1 MANDAGDS
9 AHERRLAEHLYGRIQ
24 NRLRVVRA
32 PARTE
37 RLLSY
42 GWLDGLNSL
51 ILQGDTF
58 MAEQQPGETEKD
70 EISPAY
76 SNYVLAVLFLVYVIN
91 FVDRQILSVFIEPIK
106 QEFGVSDTVMGLL
119 VGFAFALFYTIAG
132 IPIARWADRGNRRSI
147 IALGLTVWSGMTVWC
162 GYARSFGQLAL
173 LRVGVG
179 VGEAAGSP
187 PAHSLISDYFPPS
200 KRATAMGIYAWG
212 VYIGSALAYLGGGYL
227 QEQFAEDWRTP
238 FILLGLP
245 GLLLAVVVRFT
256 VKEPPRGYS
265 EKGAVNSEPST
276 LRETLSYLLSCPSW
290 LNLVVGSC
298 FLSLMGYGVLM
309 WGYVFFGRV
318 HHMSP
323 MDIGLWMALIVGLGG
338 SLGTLAGGAITDR
351 LSQRDPAWA
360 MRFPARATWACLP
373 FAFVFLLSDSNQVAM
388 VSFFIFYVLANIY
401 VPAMHSLNQNL
412 ARLSMRATAAA
423 ILLFI
428 VNLVGAGFGPLL
440 VGFMNDLYAPY
451 WGEQAIRY
459 SLLSVSVLGALGAIF
474 FQRSART
481 LAEDLHKRDEGFT
494 SLSSQ

>member
-1 MANDAGDS
+1 MTEHQAEETAN
-9 AHERRLAEHLYGRIQ
+9 
-24 NRLRVVRA
+24 
-32 PARTE
+32 
-37 RLLSY
+37 
-42 GWLDGLNSL
+42 
-51 ILQGDTF
+51 
-58 MAEQQPGETEKD
+58 EK
-70 EISPAY
+70 ISSAY
-76 SNYVLAVLFLVYVIN
+76 SKYVLAVLFVVYVIN
-91 FVDRQILSVFIEPIK
+91 FVDRQILSVFIGPIK
-106 QEFGVSDTVMGLL
+106 EEFGVSDTVMGLL

-147 IALGLTVWSGMTVWC
+147 IALGLTVWSVMTVLC

-212 VYIGSALAYLGGGYL
+212 VYVGSALAYLGGGYL
-227 QEQFAEDWRTP
+227 REQFAEDWRTP

-245 GLLLAVVVRFT
+245 GVLIALVVRFT

-265 EKGAVNSEPST
+265 EKSPVISEPST
-276 LRETLSYLLSCPSW
+276 FRETLSYLLSCPSW

-309 WGYVFFGRV
+309 WGYEFFGRV
-318 HHMSP
+318 HKMSP
-323 MDIGLWMALIVGLGG
+323 MDIGLWMAVIVGIGG
-338 SLGTLAGGAITDR
+338 SLGTLAGGTITDR

-360 MRFPARATWACLP
+360 MRFPARVTWACLP
-373 FAFVFLLSDSNQVAM
+373 FSFVFLLSDSPQVAM

-459 SLLSVSVLGALGAIF
+459 SLLSVSVLGAMGAIF

-481 LAEDLHKRDEGFT
+481 LAADLRRRDGEV
-494 SLSSQ
+494 SQHSAP

>member
-1 MANDAGDS
+1 MAG
-9 AHERRLAEHLYGRIQ
+9 H
-24 NRLRVVRA
+24 RV
-32 PARTE
+32 
-37 RLLSY
+37 
-42 GWLDGLNSL
+42 D
-51 ILQGDTF
+51 
-58 MAEQQPGETEKD
+58 ETANEKF
-70 EISPAY
+70 SSAY
-76 SNYVLAVLFLVYVIN
+76 SNYVLAILFVVYVIN
-91 FVDRQILSVFIEPIK
+91 FLDRQILSVFIGPIK
-106 QEFGVSDTVMGLL
+106 EEFGVSDTVMGLL

-147 IALGLTVWSGMTVWC
+147 IALGLTVWSAMTVWC

-212 VYIGSALAYLGGGYL
+212 VYVGSALAYLGGGYL
-227 QEQFAEDWRTP
+227 REQFAEDWRTP

-245 GLLLAVVVRFT
+245 GLLVALVVRFT

-265 EKGAVNSEPST
+265 EENAGQAEAST
-276 LRETLSYLLSCPSW
+276 FRETLSYLLSCPSW

-309 WGYVFFGRV
+309 WGYEFFGRV
-318 HHMSP
+318 HHMAP
-323 MDIGLWMALIVGLGG
+323 MDIGLWMAAIVGIGG
-338 SLGTLAGGAITDR
+338 SLGTLAGGTVTDR

-360 MRFPARATWACLP
+360 MRFPARVTWGCLP
-373 FAFVFLLSDSNQVAM
+373 FSFVFLLSDSSQIAM
-388 VSFFIFYVLANIY
+388 ISFFLFYILANIY

-440 VGFMNDLYAPY
+440 VGFLNDLYAPY
-451 WGEQAIRY
+451 WGDHAIRY
-459 SLLSVSVLGALGAIF
+459 SLLSVSVLGAIGAIF

-481 LAEDLHKRDEGFT
+481 LAADLQKRNAEV
-494 SLSSQ
+494 S

>member
-1 MANDAGDS
+1 MVS
-9 AHERRLAEHLYGRIQ
+9 R
-24 NRLRVVRA
+24 
-32 PARTE
+32 
-37 RLLSY
+37 
-42 GWLDGLNSL
+42 DGLKSSFLEGNASMTEDPPGPPG
-51 ILQGDTF
+51 QPDE
-58 MAEQQPGETEKD
+58 AENVT
-70 EISPAY
+70 ITSAY
-76 SNYVLAVLFLVYVIN
+76 SNYVLAVLFVVYVIN
-91 FVDRQILSVFIEPIK
+91 FVDRQILSVFIGPIK

-147 IALGLTVWSGMTVWC
+147 IALGLAVWSAMTVWC
-162 GYARSFGQLAL
+162 GFARSFGQLAL

-227 QEQFAEDWRTP
+227 REQFAEDWRTP

-245 GLLLAVVVRFT
+245 GLLIALVVRFT

-265 EKGAVNSEPST
+265 EKGAISSEPST
-276 LRETLSYLLSCPSW
+276 FRETLNYLLSCPSW
-290 LNLVVGSC
+290 RNLVAGSC

-309 WGYVFFGRV
+309 WGYEFFGRV
-318 HHMSP
+318 HHMAP
-323 MDIGLWMALIVGLGG
+323 MEIGLWMAAIVGLGG
-338 SLGTLAGGAITDR
+338 SLGTFAGGAITDR

-373 FAFVFLLSDSNQVAM
+373 FAFVFLLSDSSHIAM
-388 VSFFIFYVLANIY
+388 ASFFVFYFLANIY

-423 ILLFI
+423 ILLFV

-440 VGFMNDLYAPY
+440 VGVMNDLYAPY
-451 WGEQAIRY
+451 WGEQSIRY
-459 SLLSVSVLGALGAIF
+459 SLLSVSVMGVMGAIY

-481 LAEDLHKRDEGFT
+481 LADDLSRRDMR
-494 SLSSQ
+494 L